1 MSHLA
6 PTQFASVPEHGRRLD
21 RPRSCPSVCG
31 ARPFVPA
38 PLRSTAGPGAHRLR
52 HHLLCR
58 QRLHLPA
65 RGEPLAGT
73 LAVALPGAAHSPRRR
88 LLVHRLRA
96 RQRAGVRVAPH
107 PHAPSSHSSRLCP
120 QAVTL
125 PRWYAW
131 QHCRELQ
138 DMSTFQKCARSMQAQ
153 RRGSRPPC
161 ARTDSAR
168 WQPWVGR
175 GSTCAPYPDV
185 PKPDGSCCTATGCAC
200 TRARPASV
208 TTLVYTQNWLFP
220 SEHTCRAPSPVTYT
234 STTARRPSALCSQT
248 RPAPRSYDMQ
258 ALPALRS
265 TWIINRATTAPVAAR
280 LGVLLRGVPILSAT
294 TAARALL
301 RAHEAARRSVAGLPH
316 GVRLRWF
323 MRSRVKQ
330 GAMLP
335 GFSHDLVICA
345 TGRVCLQD
353 VLMQAGVQRYEG
365 DRSAEMW
372 PIIYQGTKPLQA

>member
-96 RQRAGVRVAPH
+96 RQHAGVRVAPQ

-208 TTLVYTQNWLFP
+208 TTLVYTQNAVVSGF
-220 SEHTCRAPSPVTYT
+220 SPVNTHAALRHQ
-234 STTARRPSALCSQT
+234 SHIPAQPHAAHPRFVRRPG
-248 RPAPRSYDMQ
+248 RHPAHMTCKHFLHYAQ
-258 ALPALRS
+258 
-265 TWIINRATTAPVAAR
+265 
-280 LGVLLRGVPILSAT
+280 
-294 TAARALL
+294 
-301 RAHEAARRSVAGLPH
+301 
-316 GVRLRWF
+316 
-323 MRSRVKQ
+323 
-330 GAMLP
+330 P
-335 GFSHDLVICA
+335 G
-345 TGRVCLQD
+345 
-353 VLMQAGVQRYEG
+353 
-365 DRSAEMW
+365 
-372 PIIYQGTKPLQA
+372 